1 MLSIRPSRHIQRA
14 LRVDVVRISLLMAL
28 VSGFLSGCTTA
39 SQVRVSAKK
48 TVQADP
54 MVFYAKDGKVVHVEQ
69 MHPKSLFEHAG
80 ESFQAKDYN
89 KARLYYTRLLTAF
102 PQSSYR
108 HLAIYNLALTYERLQ
123 QHPHAI
129 TLYHRIL
136 KERPDT
142 EESRDAQFRLGAA
155 YLITKRFQDAAKI
168 YSELAERKDVEISDQ
183 LEVLGSL
190 GLAYYHLKNEMMAE
204 DAFRRTLRLFH
215 AAKSK
220 QYLGNDYF
228 AAMAQFY
235 LGRLH
240 DDRFRARAFQADK
253 DSMKKDLNYKAN
265 ELLTA
270 QAHYLRAIRIRNP
283 RWVVSS
289 LFQIGEMYRQ
299 MYDDM
304 MRAPIPKHLSQEEK
318 QIYADMLKK
327 KIRVLLDKAIVA
339 FEKNLQAAE
348 NYGVQDDEI
357 IKKTQ
362 QQLLSLRSLILK
374 EHLQGPSEQ
383 EARRIRESF
392 QPKPS
397 DSSRS
402 SARSGDSSPL
412 AQPSTRP
419 TGLPSFVP
427 RPSLLDG
434 RPSSR

>member
-1 MLSIRPSRHIQRA
+1 VL
-14 LRVDVVRISLLMAL
+14 
-28 VSGFLSGCTTA
+28 
-39 SQVRVSAKK
+39 
-48 TVQADP
+48 QADP
-54 MVFYAKDGKVVHVEQ
+54 MIFYAKGGKVVHVEQ

-80 ESFQAKDYN
+80 ESFQAKEYE
-89 KARLYYTRLLTAF
+89 KARTYYARLLTAF

-108 HLAIYNLALTYERLQ
+108 HLAIYNLALTYERLK

-142 EESRDAQFRLGAA
+142 EEARDAQFRLGAA
-155 YLITKRFQDAAKI
+155 YLITKQFPEAVKI
-168 YSELAERKDVEISDQ
+168 YNELAERKDVETSDK

-190 GLAYYHLKNEMMAE
+190 GLAYYHLKNEVMAE

-228 AAMAQFY
+228 AAMAQFH

-240 DDRFRARAFQADK
+240 DDRFRARAFQPDK
-253 DSMKKDLNYKAN
+253 ESMKKDLNYKAG

-289 LFQIGEMYRQ
+289 LFQIGDMYRQ

-318 QIYADMLKK
+318 QIYAEMLKK

-348 NYGVQDDEI
+348 NYGVQDDEM

-362 QQLLSLRSLILK
+362 QQLLSLRSRILK
-374 EHLQGPSEQ
+374 EHLQGPNEQ
-383 EARRIRESF
+383 EAQRIRESF
-392 QPKPS
+392 RGQPNQPSPPASPLARPSISPPKPS
-397 DSSRS
+397 LLNGQRK
-402 SARSGDSSPL
+402 A
-412 AQPSTRP
+412 P
-419 TGLPSFVP
+419 TP
-427 RPSLLDG
+427 R
-434 RPSSR
+434 